1 MYISSGSKKQMIKN
15 TFQEKTFQD
24 KEENFNDI
32 EQKLVGGQVW
42 CLENMIMI
50 KTDREMDRFIQH
62 CPGPK
67 R

>member
-32 EQKLVGGQVW
+32 EQKLVGGQV
-42 CLENMIMI
+42 
-50 KTDREMDRFIQH
+50 
-62 CPGPK
+62 
-67 R
+67 